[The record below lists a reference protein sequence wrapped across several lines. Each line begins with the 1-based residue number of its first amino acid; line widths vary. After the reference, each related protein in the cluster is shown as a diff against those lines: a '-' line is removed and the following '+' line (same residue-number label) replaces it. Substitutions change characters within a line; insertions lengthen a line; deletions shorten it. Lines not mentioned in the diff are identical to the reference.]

1 MTKFFVM
8 LFFMWTYIEAGRQ
21 EGQGMTIHQE
31 SNRYTIS
38 SGDHLV
44 TVRNRKRM
52 DMTSVKSIE
61 RFDQEEFLIQTSQG
75 QLLIRGEELRIV
87 HLDVDKGLL
96 TLEGDV
102 KALQYDDVDGG
113 TSKGLLHK
121 LFG

>member
-1 MTKFFVM
+1 
-8 LFFMWTYIEAGRQ
+8 
-21 EGQGMTIHQE
+21 MTIHQE

-61 RFDQEEFLIQTSQG
+61 RFDQEEFFIQTTQG
-75 QLLIRGEELRIV
+75 FLQIRGEGLKIV

-96 TLEGDV
+96 TLEGNI
-102 KALQYDDVDGG
+102 KQLQYEEDSEHGE
-113 TSKGLLHK
+113 SKGILHK

>member
-1 MTKFFVM
+1 
-8 LFFMWTYIEAGRQ
+8 
-21 EGQGMTIHQE
+21 MTIHQE

-52 DMTSVKSIE
+52 DMTSIKSIE
-61 RFDQEEFLIQTSQG
+61 RFDQEEFLIHTSQG

-102 KALQYDDVDGG
+102 KALQYDDADSGL
-113 TSKGLLHK
+113 SKGLLHK

>member
-1 MTKFFVM
+1 
-8 LFFMWTYIEAGRQ
+8 
-21 EGQGMTIHQE
+21 MTIHQE

-61 RFDQEEFLIQTSQG
+61 RFDQEEFFIHTSQG
-75 QLLIRGEELRIV
+75 NLLIRGQELRLV

-96 TLEGDV
+96 TIEGDV
-102 KALQYDDVDGG
+102 KLLQYDEEDCVL
-113 TSKGLLHK
+113 SKSFLHK